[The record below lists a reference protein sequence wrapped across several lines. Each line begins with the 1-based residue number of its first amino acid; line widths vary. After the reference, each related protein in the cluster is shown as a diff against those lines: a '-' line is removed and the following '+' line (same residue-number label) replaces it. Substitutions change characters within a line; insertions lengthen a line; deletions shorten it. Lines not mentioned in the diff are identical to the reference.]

1 MQTIALEGT
10 FLAVVQGKYTSK
22 KTGNV
27 VGFSEVQVAFE
38 NVGVIVFSFKTLGR
52 DFDWNSLQKL
62 ESGCPVECTLSISA
76 DRYNRNA
83 PMVVLEG
90 VRAS

>member
-10 FLAVVQGKYTSK
+10 FLAVIKGEYTSK
-22 KTGNV
+22 KTGNR
-27 VGFSEVQVAFE
+27 VGFVEVQIALPDA
-38 NVGVIVFSFKTLGR
+38 GVVVFSFKTLGR